1 MTVDPIGFAA
11 FIVGIGVAVIL
22 LWRDREQLRTEL
34 AAHRKDSDEK
44 LAQMQQKLQ
53 NAYDKIETMFGELA
67 DMQGLLNYE
76 RGIFDKEYAEARRKK
91 RIEDLEE
98 SSEPDP
104 EPEPKPKKR
113 GHHAG

>member
-1 MTVDPIGFAA
+1 MVVDPIGFAA
-11 FIVGIGVAVIL
+11 FIVGIGVAIFL
-22 LWRDREQLRTEL
+22 LWRDREQLRAEL

-76 RGIFDKEYAEARRKK
+76 RGIFDKEYAEARRQK
-91 RIEDLEE
+91 RIEQLDKEE
-98 SSEPDP
+98 EP

-113 GHHAG
+113 GHHA